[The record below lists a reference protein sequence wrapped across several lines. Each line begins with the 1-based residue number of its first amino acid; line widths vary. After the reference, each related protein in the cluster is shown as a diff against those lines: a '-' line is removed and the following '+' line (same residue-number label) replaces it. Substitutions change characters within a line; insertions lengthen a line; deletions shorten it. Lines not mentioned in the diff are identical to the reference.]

1 MTDKVTKPEGTVD
14 AALRP
19 KVRSAGGRSDSPDDV
34 VIVSAVRTAVARG
47 KKDGSLASTHP
58 VELSAIVM
66 KEALDRAG
74 VDPAIVDDVA
84 WGCAMPEASQGLN
97 VARLSA
103 LRAGLPV
110 EVPAQTVNRFCSS
123 GLQTIA
129 DGAMQIMSGMSDV
142 VLAGGVEMMS
152 QVPMSGYH
160 ARLDPEALE
169 SYIGMGFTAERVA
182 ERWKISRADQDAWA
196 LESQQ
201 KAAKA
206 VASGAFDDQIVPV
219 PVEKVTWEGTEK
231 KVDTAPFA
239 RDELVRAETNAEG
252 LAKLKPAFKA
262 NGTVT
267 AGNASPYSD
276 GAAAVLLMRRS
287 KAEELG
293 LEPLGRFISYA
304 VAGVDPDVMGVGPIK
319 AVPKA
324 LKKAG
329 LEMKDIDLIEFNEAF
344 AAQVLAVVRELDI
357 PTDRVNVNG
366 GAIAL
371 GHPLGATGSKLTTQ
385 LVHELRRRGGGT
397 GLVTMCIGGGMGAA
411 GVFEVYG
418 AEEQK

>member
-1 MTDKVTKPEGTVD
+1 
-14 AALRP
+14 
-19 KVRSAGGRSDSPDDV
+19 
-34 VIVSAVRTAVARG
+34 
-47 KKDGSLASTHP
+47 
-58 VELSAIVM
+58 M

-74 VDPAIVDDVA
+74 VDAAIVDDVA

-110 EVPAQTVNRFCSS
+110 EVPAQTINRFCSS

-182 ERWKISRADQDAWA
+182 ERWKVSREDQDAWA
-196 LESQQ
+196 LASQQ
-201 KAAKA
+201 KAAAA

-219 PVEKVTWEGTEK
+219 PVEEVSWEGTEK
-231 KVDTAPFA
+231 KVETKTFA
-239 RDELVRAETNAEG
+239 RDELPRATSPEA

-324 LKKAG
+324 LAKAG

-344 AAQVLAVVRELDI
+344 AAQVLAVVRELGM
-357 PTDRVNVNG
+357 PEDRVNVNG

-411 GVFEVYG
+411 GIFEVYG
-418 AEEQK
+418 G

>member
-1 MTDKVTKPEGTVD
+1 MTDRNDRPE
-14 AALRP
+14 
-19 KVRSAGGRSDSPDDV
+19 SPDDV
-34 VIVSAVRTAVARG
+34 VIVSAVRTAVAKG
-47 KKDGSLASTHP
+47 KKDGALASTHP
-58 VELSAIVM
+58 VELSALVM
-66 KEALDRAG
+66 REALDRAG
-74 VDPAIVDDVA
+74 VDAAIVDDVA

-182 ERWKISRADQDAWA
+182 DRWHISREDQDAWA
-196 LESQQ
+196 LGSQQ
-201 KAAKA
+201 KAAAA

-219 PVEKVTWEGTEK
+219 PVEQVSWEGTEK
-231 KVDTAPFA
+231 KVETRTFA
-239 RDELVRAETNAEG
+239 RDELPRATSPEA
-252 LAKLKPAFKA
+252 LAKLKPAFKT

-293 LEPLGRFISYA
+293 LTPLARFVSFA

-324 LKKAG
+324 LAKAG

-344 AAQVLAVVRELDI
+344 ASQVLAVVRELGM
-357 PTDRVNVNG
+357 PEDRVNVNG

-385 LVHELRRRGGGT
+385 LVHELRRRGGGH

-418 AEEQK
+418 A

>member
-1 MTDKVTKPEGTVD
+1 MKRPE
-14 AALRP
+14 
-19 KVRSAGGRSDSPDDV
+19 SPDDV

-58 VELSAIVM
+58 VELSALVM
-66 KEALDRAG
+66 KEAVERIS
-74 VDPAIVDDVA
+74 VDPAMIDDVA

-110 EVPAQTVNRFCSS
+110 EVPAQTINRFCSS

-201 KAAKA
+201 KAAAA
-206 VASGAFDDQIVPV
+206 VESGAFDDQIVPV
-219 PVEKVTWEGTEK
+219 PVEEVSWEGTEK
-231 KVDTAPFA
+231 KVETKTFA
-239 RDELVRAETNAEG
+239 RDELPRATSPEA

-287 KAEELG
+287 KADELG
-293 LEPLGRFISYA
+293 LAPLGRFISYA

-324 LKKAG
+324 LKRAG
-329 LEMKDIDLIEFNEAF
+329 LEIKDIDLIEFNEAF
-344 AAQVLAVVRELDI
+344 AAQVLAVVRELGM
-357 PTDRVNVNG
+357 PEDRVNVNG

-418 AEEQK
+418 A

>member
-1 MTDKVTKPEGTVD
+1 VSDRVNRPE
-14 AALRP
+14 
-19 KVRSAGGRSDSPDDV
+19 SPDDV

-58 VELSAIVM
+58 VELSALVM

-74 VDPAIVDDVA
+74 VDAAIVDDVA

-110 EVPAQTVNRFCSS
+110 EVPAQTINRFCSS

-182 ERWKISRADQDAWA
+182 ERWKVSREDQDAWA
-196 LESQQ
+196 LASQQ
-201 KAAKA
+201 KAAAA

-219 PVEKVTWEGTEK
+219 PVEEVSWEGTEK
-231 KVDTAPFA
+231 KVETKTFA
-239 RDELVRAETNAEG
+239 RDELPRATSPEA
-252 LAKLKPAFKA
+252 LAKLKPVFKA

-324 LKKAG
+324 LAKAG

-344 AAQVLAVVRELDI
+344 AAQVLAVVRELGM
-357 PTDRVNVNG
+357 PEDRVNVNG

-411 GVFEVYG
+411 GIFEVYG
-418 AEEQK
+418 G